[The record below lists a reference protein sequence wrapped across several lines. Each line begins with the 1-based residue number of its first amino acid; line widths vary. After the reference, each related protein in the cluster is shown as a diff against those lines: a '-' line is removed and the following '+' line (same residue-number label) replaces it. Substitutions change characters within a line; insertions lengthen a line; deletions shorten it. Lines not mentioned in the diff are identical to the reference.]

1 MRTLCRIS
9 ALLLLVILVLPMPL
23 LRAAGLSDDLLR
35 IHANLLPKTVL
46 MDYNFEQKL
55 DGRTILI
62 DIVYRQNNRYYARKL
77 KQYILEKYANGIRD
91 LPVDVQ
97 MIDYTDSA
105 QLQKPASLYY
115 FLSAAP
121 EQIKQALN
129 FVPANRLVFAYDS
142 KFLQYGAHI
151 GLHIGRYI
159 KPVLNVDALKADKI
173 TLRPAL
179 VKISDL
185 YYQNK
190 PLSGLVN

>member
-9 ALLLLVILVLPMPL
+9 ALLLLVTLLLPTPL

-62 DIVYRQNNRYYARKL
+62 DIVGRQNNRYYARKL
-77 KQYILEKYANGIRD
+77 KQYILEKYAHGIRD

-97 MIDYTDSA
+97 IIDYADSA

-121 EQIKQALN
+121 EQIQQALN
-129 FVPANRLVFAYDS
+129 FVPDNRLVFAYDPQ
-142 KFLQYGAHI
+142 FLQYGAHI

-159 KPVLNVDALKADKI
+159 KPVINVDALKADNI

-179 VKISDL
+179 VRISDL